1 MARNGFTGPHRTR
14 HWSEA
19 EARGMLEELASS
31 GESVA
36 RFAQRTGV
44 SRSRLAYWQRRLREL
59 SAPEFVALT
68 LPPAAPA
75 YIEIVGE
82 GFVVRVREERDADE
96 VARLAVAIGR
106 LARRAC

>member
-1 MARNGFTGPHRTR
+1 MH
-14 HWSEA
+14 HWQQWSEA

-31 GESVA
+31 GDSMAKFA
-36 RFAQRTGV
+36 RRKGV
-44 SRSRLAYWQRRLREL
+44 SRSRLAYWQRRLREV
-59 SAPEFVALT
+59 SAPEFVALA

-75 YIEIVGE
+75 FIEIVGE
-82 GFVVRVREERDADE
+82 GFVVRVREERGAEE